1 MMRRMV
7 RMTRSN
13 PHMTKVGQMNVLNL
27 GEGHCRYGWI
37 IGFDSLILASMII
50 SADQDNPGEPLDEC
64 TRVFN
69 AIIDEGEE

>member
-50 SADQDNPGEPLDEC
+50 SADQDNPGGLSCVESA
-64 TRVFN
+64 N
-69 AIIDEGEE
+69 GIIHSQN